1 MWRRKE
7 IREARS
13 TFMTVRALLGVETIR
28 RHPEHIVAL
37 DADAMNYAGAVGQC
51 SIFGGMRRRRGM
63 LTHVGILT

>member
-51 SIFGGMRRRRGM
+51 SIFRGMRRRRRM
-63 LTHVGILT
+63 LTHAGILA